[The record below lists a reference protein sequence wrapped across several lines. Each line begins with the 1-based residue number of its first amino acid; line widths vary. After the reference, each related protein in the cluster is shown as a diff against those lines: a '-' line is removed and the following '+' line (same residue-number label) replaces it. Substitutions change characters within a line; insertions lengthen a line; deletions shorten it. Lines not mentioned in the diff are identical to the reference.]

1 MNSKHFRALTS
12 SGFVRKTE
20 GLLEYIVSSPGFP
33 KLRFEFLNA
42 TILFAERYHFVTT
55 ANESFFAVSFAL
67 ATPVGKCVI
76 LDAELLRSCLD
87 ADFIGQFKSLQ
98 FEFLIVF
105 HVSTFPD
112 DILSS
117 FCGFNDCI

>member
-1 MNSKHFRALTS
+1 MNSKRFRALTS
-12 SGFVRKTE
+12 SGFVRKNE
-20 GLLEYIVSSPGFP
+20 DLLEYIVGSPDFP
-33 KLRFEFLNA
+33 KLRFEFLSA
-42 TILFAERYHFVTT
+42 AILLAEGYHSVST
-55 ANESFFAVSFAL
+55 AHESFFAASHAL
-67 ATPVGKCVI
+67 VTPGGKCAI

-87 ADFIGQFKSLQ
+87 ADFIGQFEDLQ
-98 FEFLIVF
+98 FELLIVF